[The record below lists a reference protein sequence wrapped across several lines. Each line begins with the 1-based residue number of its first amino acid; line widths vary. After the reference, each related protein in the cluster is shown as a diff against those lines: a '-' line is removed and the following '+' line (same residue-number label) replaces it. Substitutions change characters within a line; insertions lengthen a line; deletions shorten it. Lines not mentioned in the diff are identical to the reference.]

1 MVLASGCALGRVPR
15 PRRTDGRDGSYLSY
29 WGNRVVL
36 NSFVITMLTNI
47 MQVELGSSL
56 YGFSNLYY
64 RAVMTLQC
72 HPWPG
77 RCSVQSL

>member
-1 MVLASGCALGRVPR
+1 
-15 PRRTDGRDGSYLSY
+15 
-29 WGNRVVL
+29 
-36 NSFVITMLTNI
+36 

-72 HPWPG
+72 HPWALHYKAVANYKLTNARTHICVGG
-77 RCSVQSL
+77 RRENERLIYDYEFFQYFQDKK